1 MEPEKQT
8 ALDKKQFDVL
18 SEAHEYVFGGAD
30 PVVLFCIRLDARL
43 PVIGEDSALLVD
55 ARPL

>member
-1 MEPEKQT
+1 MRT
-8 ALDKKQFDVL
+8 ALGKKQFDVL
-18 SEAHEYVFGGAD
+18 PEAHGCVSGGAD

-43 PVIGEDSALLVD
+43 PVIGEGGALLVD